1 MGDNS
6 FVAILIVFICGLF
19 FAFGFGAGTSNYKGD
34 AFDCTN
40 TCSGKHSIYHDNA
53 CYCKIGE

>member
-40 TCSGKHSIYHDNA
+40 T
-53 CYCKIGE
+53 